1 MIPSLEVLDG
11 AKVGVVRGEAIKKKS
26 KSIMETAPKPV
37 EKPVIP
43 VMSDEDTPTTE
54 EQEEGVV
61 SLTSDASGRS
71 HGKRPRGKSG
81 VVKVE
86 TVKKR
91 KKDSKGQDLLTVA
104 METSDTV
111 GVGGASAWD

>member
-11 AKVGVVRGEAIKKKS
+11 AKVGVARGGAIKKKS
-26 KSIMETAPKPV
+26 KSTVPKPV

-43 VMSDEDTPTTE
+43 VISDEDTPTTE
-54 EQEEGVV
+54 EQEGVV
-61 SLTSDASGRS
+61 SLTSEASGRS